1 MPRINGTLY
10 LALLTRPFQVLRA
23 QIIHRLYLIPRAT
36 TIILLLSTKV
46 LVVVHQGNRQMR

>member
-1 MPRINGTLY
+1 MVGFAVTEIKAVADVT
-10 LALLTRPFQVLRA
+10 A
-23 QIIHRLYLIPRAT
+23 QIIHRLYLMPRAT